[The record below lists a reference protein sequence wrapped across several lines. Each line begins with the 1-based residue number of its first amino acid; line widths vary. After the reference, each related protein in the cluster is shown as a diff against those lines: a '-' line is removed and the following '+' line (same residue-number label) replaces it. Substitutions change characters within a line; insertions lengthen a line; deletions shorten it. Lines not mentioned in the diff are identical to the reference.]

1 MNRQNKDDRWVF
13 AVRATFI
20 LVILFVAVFSGCHSG
35 IFETTYPSTTPIAT
49 MPSETTTQTSTTQAT
64 QQTTATTTAE
74 TTQPTETTTA
84 ETTTESTADS
94 VSTEETTYPP
104 VTFPT
109 GSSYT
114 PVVEPTDITFDDIT
128 DAAMAELIE
137 EKFLTVR
144 DQSRSGE
151 KLTEVK
157 NIAVHY
163 VANPNTSAYNN
174 WSYFE
179 HQTNL
184 SVSAQ
189 FIIGLDGEIIQCMP
203 LDEVAW
209 AVGSLDG
216 NYTSISIE
224 CCHPDETGVFT
235 EETYESLV
243 KLVSW
248 LCNKFDLD
256 RDAVVRHYDYTG
268 KACPK
273 YFVTHPFEW
282 DDFKA
287 TLLIK
292 D

>member
-1 MNRQNKDDRWVF
+1 MNRPNKDDLWVHI
-13 AVRATFI
+13 VRTTFI
-20 LVILFVAVFSGCHSG
+20 MVILFVAVFSGCRSG
-35 IFETTYPSTTPIAT
+35 IFETTSPATTPIAT
-49 MPSETTTQTSTTQAT
+49 MPSETTAGTLPPE
-64 QQTTATTTAE
+64 TTTE
-74 TTQPTETTTA
+74 RQNTQTETTTA
-84 ETTTESTADS
+84 ETTAQSTSDT
-94 VSTEETTYPP
+94 VDTEETTYPP

-109 GSSYT
+109 DSTYT
-114 PVVEPTDITFDDIT
+114 PVVTPTGVTFSDIT
-128 DAAMAELIE
+128 DEAMAELIE

-144 DQSRSGE
+144 DQSRPGE
-151 KLTEVK
+151 KLKEVK

-163 VANPNTSAYNN
+163 VANPNTSAHNN

-179 HQTNL
+179 HQTKL

-203 LDEVAW
+203 YDEVAW
-209 AVGSLDG
+209 AVGSLEG

-256 RDAVVRHYDYTG
+256 RDDVVRHYDYTG

-273 YFVTHPFEW
+273 YFVANPFEW
-282 DDFKA
+282 EEFKEA
-287 TLLIK
+287 LLIK
-292 D
+292 E

>member
-1 MNRQNKDDRWVF
+1 MNRRNKDDLWVI

-49 MPSETTTQTSTTQAT
+49 MLTETTTQTSTTQAT
-64 QQTTATTTAE
+64 QQTTASTTAE
-74 TTQPTETTTA
+74 TTQPAETTTA
-84 ETTTESTADS
+84 ETTTESTIDS
-94 VSTEETTYPP
+94 ISKEETTYPP

-114 PVVEPTDITFDDIT
+114 PTVEPTDITFDDIT

-157 NIAVHY
+157 NIAIHY
-163 VANPNTSAYNN
+163 VANPNTSAINN

-179 HQTNL
+179 TQTNL
-184 SVSAQ
+184 FVSAQ
-189 FIIGLDGEIIQCMP
+189 FIIGLNGEIIQCMP

-209 AVGSLDG
+209 AVGNLEG

-235 EETYESLV
+235 DETYESLV

-273 YFVTHPFEW
+273 YFVANPFEW

-292 D
+292 E

>member
-1 MNRQNKDDRWVF
+1 MNRPNKDDLWIHV
-13 AVRATFI
+13 VRTTFI
-20 LVILFVAVFSGCHSG
+20 LVILFVAVFSGCRSG
-35 IFETTYPSTTPIAT
+35 IFETTSTATTPLATLPPETTSTTTPPETTEMTTELQTTPI
-49 MPSETTTQTSTTQAT
+49 
-64 QQTTATTTAE
+64 
-74 TTQPTETTTA
+74 ETTTA
-84 ETTTESTADS
+84 ETTTESTPDT
-94 VSTEETTYPP
+94 VDTEETTYPP

-109 GSSYT
+109 NTTYT
-114 PVVEPTDITFDDIT
+114 PIVEPTDITFEDIT
-128 DAAMAELIE
+128 DEAMAELIE
-137 EKFLTVR
+137 EKLLTVR

-151 KLTEVK
+151 KLTELK

-209 AVGSLDG
+209 AVGSLEG

-256 RDAVVRHYDYTG
+256 RDAVLRHYDYTG

-273 YFVTHPFEW
+273 YFVANPFEW
-282 DDFKA
+282 EDFKA
-287 TLLIK
+287 SLLIEE
-292 D
+292 